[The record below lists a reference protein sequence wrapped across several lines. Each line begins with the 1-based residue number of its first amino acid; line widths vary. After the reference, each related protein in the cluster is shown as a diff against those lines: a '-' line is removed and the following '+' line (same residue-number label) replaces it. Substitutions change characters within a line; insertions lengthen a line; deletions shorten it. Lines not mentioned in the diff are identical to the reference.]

1 MRIKSLEWLWKKASL
16 RATPPFGGAAR
27 SHATWYLVYFN
38 AATSWWYPKLKM
50 PRKFTSKVTTQVC
63 PFILLNIIKHKLELS
78 TGNYSKSE
86 LNTLDI
92 PWIRKGLNGKKKK
105 TRKKNLY
112 TRKKVEVR
120 GFEPRTFRM
129 QSGRST
135 TELHPREVT
144 GTGNLDVW
152 WIFLKPKFISQHAH
166 RSLF

>member
-1 MRIKSLEWLWKKASL
+1 MIPSLKI
-16 RATPPFGGAAR
+16 
-27 SHATWYLVYFN
+27 
-38 AATSWWYPKLKM
+38 

-86 LNTLDI
+86 LKLSFLLLNTLDI
-92 PWIRKGLNGKKKK
+92 PWIRKGLNGKK
-105 TRKKNLY
+105 RKQG
-112 TRKKVEVR
+112 RKIYIQEKLKVEVR

-144 GTGNLDVW
+144 ETRNLDVW
-152 WIFLKPKFISQHAH
+152 WIFLLPKFISFSFCV
-166 RSLF
+166 RSCTLIFWHYFLG